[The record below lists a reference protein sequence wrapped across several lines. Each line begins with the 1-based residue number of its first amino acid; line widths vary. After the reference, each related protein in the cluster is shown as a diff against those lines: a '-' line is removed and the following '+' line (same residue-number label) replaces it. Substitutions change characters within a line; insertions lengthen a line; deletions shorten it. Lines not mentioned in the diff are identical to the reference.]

1 MDEQKFF
8 VEGMEE
14 FIPSKN
20 TLRYKRVL
28 AIGDIHGQLERLE
41 TLWEKLSVTEDD
53 LVIFLGDYTIGNT
66 KKTNNMGTLEWLAKK
81 TRQKNIIALMGNTDY
96 EVLKFIEK
104 HDLETPPEILKF
116 MKELPHS
123 CQVTIGGKEYYFC
136 HCGVNP
142 DKPLDAQSKSQLIGL
157 GDHEKF
163 YNEYKGAARII
174 VGHKSPKKISEEF
187 DPHKPLKIPNKNI
200 LMLDTR
206 GKHKDGKISC
216 VDILSGQY
224 WQSE

>member
-14 FIPSKN
+14 FIPPKN

-81 TRQKNIIALMGNTDY
+81 TRQK
-96 EVLKFIEK
+96 K
-104 HDLETPPEILKF
+104 
-116 MKELPHS
+116 
-123 CQVTIGGKEYYFC
+123 YYR
-136 HCGVNP
+136 
-142 DKPLDAQSKSQLIGL
+142 LD
-157 GDHEKF
+157 
-163 YNEYKGAARII
+163 
-174 VGHKSPKKISEEF
+174 
-187 DPHKPLKIPNKNI
+187 
-200 LMLDTR
+200 
-206 GKHKDGKISC
+206 
-216 VDILSGQY
+216 GQY
-224 WQSE
+224 RLRSFEVHRKARLGNAAGNP